1 MSRLNFSNFGGTP
14 ISSFISQ
21 QQSQQTQQNLTGY
34 NINQSPQFS
43 NPNQINNPINQQ
55 ASYPNGFAMN
65 QPIQQTNFA
74 NAFPSNQQ
82 QNFTNYQPQYQPSS
96 ETKDSTDIKTI
107 LQNTQNQLQKY
118 GDNLVNLQNMM
129 TQMDFKRMYDTILD
143 IPRVMMGQSLMP
155 GRTMR
160 NINLI
165 VSSGDR
171 DLSNTTFN
179 KYNFRVTFGAESN
192 QSSID
197 YTYRNTSN
205 QGRDISASV
214 VTYKSSG
221 LTNPN
226 LQQVIKNVIS
236 VKLRRVVIP
245 RPRYNVFNPEPFFYV
260 CIDELDSNI
269 FATKNFSHKIFSKVV
284 YDEKIRFYAPS
295 DISGREY
302 LYYTNE
308 DDDVAYY
315 YPSPLA
321 KLDRLTIKL
330 VNANGDTLDNQLAFN
345 DTDIV
350 TGTTGNT
357 STVVSSSTQF
367 FNNTFAKD
375 KLVDVNTG
383 YMTRINDITGTYT
396 YNLSPSLSISTS
408 GHTIVNLSNQIEYVF
423 EVKTVEF
430 DVNSNIQPIL

>member
-1 MSRLNFSNFGGTP
+1 MSKLNFGNFTGTP
-14 ISSFISQ
+14 ISSFIPQSS
-21 QQSQQTQQNLTGY
+21 QQSQQQQSSYMLQPQLNPNGY
-34 NINQSPQFS
+34 NVNQPAQYS

-65 QPIQQTNFA
+65 QPQH
-74 NAFPSNQQ
+74 
-82 QNFTNYQPQYQPSS
+82 FTNYQPQYQPSN
-96 ETKDSTDIKTI
+96 ETKDNTDIKTI
-107 LQNTQNQLQKY
+107 LENTQNQLQKY

-129 TQMDFKRMYDTILD
+129 AGLDFKRMYETILD
-143 IPRVMMGQSLMP
+143 IPRVIMGQSMMP

-160 NINLI
+160 TTNLI
-165 VSSGDR
+165 ISSADR

-192 QSSID
+192 QSSIN
-197 YTYRNTSN
+197 YSYQNTTN
-205 QGRDISASV
+205 QGVKLNQSIT
-214 VTYKSSG
+214 TYKSSG

-245 RPRYNVFNPEPFFYV
+245 RPHFDVFNPEPFYYV

-269 FATKNFSHKIFSKVV
+269 FATKTFSHKIFCKVV
-284 YDEKIRFYAPS
+284 YDDTARFYPKTYP
-295 DISGREY
+295 DLSGREY

-321 KLDRLTIKL
+321 KLDRLSIKL
-330 VNANGDTLDNQLAFN
+330 VNGLGNTLDLSGGFQ
-345 DTDIV
+345 DTDLV
-350 TGTTGNT
+350 TDIT
-357 STVVSSSTQF
+357 SAGANIVSSSNVKF
-367 FNNTFAKD
+367 YNNTFVKD
-375 KLVDVNTG
+375 NLFDLQTG
-383 YMTRINDITGTYT
+383 LYSRVSNIGSTYT
-396 YNLSPSLSISTS
+396 YTLVDGIGASA
-408 GHTIVNLSNQIEYVF
+408 GHTIVNLTNQIEYIF